1 MTKPKTTPLKTV
13 IIIALGFIITHL
25 VVHSKWPL
33 FVSVSILFLGVLSEK
48 IAQLIDMLWM
58 KLAEVLGKI
67 VPNILLS
74 FIFFVFL
81 FPISLMAK
89 FFSKKDPLNL
99 KNNSN
104 SAWITVE
111 KHFNADSFKDN
122 LKIQIT

>member
-1 MTKPKTTPLKTV
+1 MTKPKTTALKTV

-33 FVSVSILFLGVLSEK
+33 FVSGSILFLGVLSEK

-111 KHFNADSFKDN
+111 KHFNADSLKD
-122 LKIQIT
+122 TW

>member
-111 KHFNADSFKDN
+111 KHFNADSLKD
-122 LKIQIT
+122 TW

>member
-74 FIFFVFL
+74 FNFFVFL

-111 KHFNADSFKDN
+111 KHFNADSLKD
-122 LKIQIT
+122 TW

>member
-1 MTKPKTTPLKTV
+1 MIRK
-13 IIIALGFIITHL
+13 IAFFALLIL
-25 VVHSKWPL
+25 SSC
-33 FVSVSILFLGVLSEK
+33 SVSEETEQKSKIQILSEK

-111 KHFNADSFKDN
+111 KHFNADSLKD
-122 LKIQIT
+122 TW

>member
-33 FVSVSILFLGVLSEK
+33 FVSGSILFLGVLSEK

-111 KHFNADSFKDN
+111 KHFNADSLKD
-122 LKIQIT
+122 TW